1 MKASPTRLR
10 WFTLRPFDRKSLRKL
25 ADGMFAAKFDEET
38 GFGFILGDVRKD
50 KVTGR
55 FVKRETVTRTVTDPQ
70 GEVQNI
76 QFTDFSTIRFTFTTS
91 PPNLELVNPPRRLL
105 EFITAIG
112 DLLDNKIAILPIEPT
127 CREWLDALT
136 KVGCTVRTKK
146 LVTGNIALSD
156 AVVVKAAFSGT
167 RNVQKEALSFLKG
180 KKCDPVEITGEIEF
194 DGESANLKIASRGTF
209 TFFSSPPEELLAI
222 TRKACEAHTKGNA

>member
-25 ADGMFAAKFDEET
+25 ADGMLAAKFDEET

-50 KVTGR
+50 KITGR

-70 GEVQNI
+70 GEVQSI
-76 QFTDFSTIRFTFTTS
+76 QFTDFSTVRFTFTTS
-91 PPNLELVNPPRRLL
+91 PPNLELVNPPRRQL

-112 DLLDNKIAILPIEPT
+112 DLLDNKVAILPVEPT

-136 KVGCTVRTKK
+136 KAGCTLRPTK
-146 LVTGNIALSD
+146 LVTGNLAISD
-156 AVVVKAAFSGT
+156 SVMVKAAFSGT

-180 KKCDPVEITGEIEF
+180 KKCDPVEVVGEIEF
-194 DGESANLKIASRGTF
+194 DGESTRIRITTNGLLTF
-209 TFFSSPPEELLAI
+209 LSTPTDALLDAVRESCGLI
-222 TRKACEAHTKGNA
+222 N